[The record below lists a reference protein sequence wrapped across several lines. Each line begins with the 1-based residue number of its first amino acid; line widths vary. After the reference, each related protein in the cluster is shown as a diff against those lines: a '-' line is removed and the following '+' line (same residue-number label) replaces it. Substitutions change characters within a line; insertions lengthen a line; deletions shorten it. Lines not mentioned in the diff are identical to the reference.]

1 MTTSNPTTSFYWLKF
16 SEQRLQKMS
25 TNCCHTGT
33 KLVSQWMMLIR
44 LSSRSTWLNLTK
56 NKPWSM
62 WLTRSVTIRTT
73 QLWTRMWLHS
83 GHYNSN
89 PSKGINNRDPIIEAI
104 NPRGNSTTKA
114 LSRTTSWQLN
124 TKAPTT
130 PETVNS
136 VSTAKL

>member
-1 MTTSNPTTSFYWLKF
+1 
-16 SEQRLQKMS
+16 
-25 TNCCHTGT
+25 
-33 KLVSQWMMLIR
+33 
-44 LSSRSTWLNLTK
+44 
-56 NKPWSM
+56 
-62 WLTRSVTIRTT
+62 
-73 QLWTRMWLHS
+73 MWLHS

-130 PETVNS
+130 PEMVKFCVFFKILNHS
-136 VSTAKL
+136 QEEC